1 MNEVE
6 GGGRLCIKSKRIVV
20 SSADPKSSFSRLPHH
35 TYCVDRAGPGVI
47 KGIVA
52 WDGSFCLK
60 AKNQYF
66 VCGPKI
72 FKIS

>member
-1 MNEVE
+1 
-6 GGGRLCIKSKRIVV
+6 V
-20 SSADPKSSFSRLPHH
+20 SSADPKSSFSRLPYH

-60 AKNQYF
+60 AKNQFF
-66 VCGPKI
+66 VCDPKV